1 MLHIESNITLFGGSM
16 NQKWKKNIKKY
27 ISSVSIL
34 LPYRSK
40 MSETQAREIL
50 EMWCPCPTGTCIANN
65 LVEQAYDLQIIVPAY
80 NVENY
85 IEPCLTSIVT
95 QNTHYK
101 CLLTIVNDGSTDST
115 PLKIDRFISSL
126 TGGYNEETNIEI
138 ELITQN
144 NRGLSGAR
152 NRVLQ
157 VIRGKYVMF
166 VDSDDIVPPDT
177 IEKML
182 NEAHDTDADI
192 LQGSWY
198 DFIEE
203 PTNIVKEHVLSKD
216 GILSANSGVFSG
228 FPWGKLYKYTVLEKF
243 KFPEGF
249 WFEDTPVSFI
259 LAAMTYKFAAIKDMV
274 YGYRLNP
281 NGISAISG
289 SFKKSVDSF
298 WITERCLEEFPEFGI
313 KYDQRAYEYFLR
325 QAYMNWNRTKKQPR
339 KIREAIFILTIEL
352 KNRYFQGM
360 KTEDVSL
367 KKIENT
373 LEKKQYLKYELTM
386 ISRV

>member
-1 MLHIESNITLFGGSM
+1 M
-16 NQKWKKNIKKY
+16 NQKWKKNIKKC

-50 EMWCPCPTGTCIANN
+50 EMWHPCPTGTSIANN
-65 LVEQAYDLQIIVPAY
+65 QVEQAYDLQIIVPAY

-126 TGGYNEETNIEI
+126 TEGGYNEETNIEI

-144 NRGLSGAR
+144 NRGISGAR
-152 NRVLQ
+152 NRALQ

-182 NEAHDTDADI
+182 NEAYDTDADI

-216 GILSANSGVFSG
+216 GILTDNSGIFSG
-228 FPWGKLYKYTVLEKF
+228 FPWGKLYRYTVLERF

-259 LAAMTYKFAAIKDMV
+259 LAAMPYKFAAIKDMV

-281 NGISAISG
+281 KGISAISG

-313 KYDQRAYEYFLR
+313 KYDQRAYEYFL
-325 QAYMNWNRTKKQPR
+325 QQSFMNWYRTKKQSR

-360 KTEDVSL
+360 KSEDVSL

-386 ISRV
+386 ISRD